1 MGIARKAF
9 EPAASFDIGGNMIF
23 IGCAVAGVLLGLRFK
38 VFVLVPAC
46 LIAAAIVF
54 PSSHGLRATALMV
67 FVAVVLI
74 QIGYITGGLLRVL
87 VAGRMPPWRSAR
99 VSRNGPERDIH

>member
-9 EPAASFDIGGNMIF
+9 EPAASFDIGGSMIF
-23 IGCAVAGVLLGLRFK
+23 IGCAVAGILLGLRFK

-46 LIAAAIVF
+46 LVAAAIII
-54 PSSHGLRATALMV
+54 PSSHGLMGTALMV

-74 QIGYITGGLLRVL
+74 QIGYIAGGVLRIL
-87 VAGRMPPWRSAR
+87 VAERLAAWRSAR
-99 VSRNGPERDIH
+99 FSRNGPERHIH